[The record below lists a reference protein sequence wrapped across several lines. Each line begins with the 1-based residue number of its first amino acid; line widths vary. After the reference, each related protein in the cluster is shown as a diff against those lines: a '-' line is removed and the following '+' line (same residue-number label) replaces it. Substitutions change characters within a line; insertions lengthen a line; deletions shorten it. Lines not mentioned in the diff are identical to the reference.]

1 MGDIVVEAEMVEN
14 ATERHTT
21 GYVHI
26 RREERVLS
34 CTSKFVS
41 FCRDILNFNT
51 VIKHFFDT
59 YGNLSRNSSLAEGHP
74 ATLRVTMP
82 KFMGYTPANNFKVRN
97 VRRGPNELESSYI
110 FFFGWR
116 WREARMESST
126 FFHLAPF

>member
-1 MGDIVVEAEMVEN
+1 MHVLPRWEEVGDIVVEAEMVEN

-97 VRRGPNELESSYI
+97 VRRGTLY
-110 FFFGWR
+110 
-116 WREARMESST
+116 ST
-126 FFHLAPF
+126 LP